1 MILAIDTSTQWLSI
15 ALYDIDNEVFLYEK
29 TWRSSRR
36 HTIELAPAVEEIL
49 RDTQHTTNDLKAV
62 AVATGPGSF
71 TSLRIG
77 LAFAKGMALVNHL
90 DLIGIPSLDILA
102 ASVPVAS
109 VPLICILQ
117 AGRKN
122 LAACRYHYTDSW
134 KAEGEPFVITPH
146 ELSEDIHTE
155 TIICGEMDHEM
166 RKIIGRK
173 WKKAL
178 LCSPAVSVRRA
189 STLAELASSRLVEG
203 LVNDPVQLIPIYLHT
218 SNPIPVID

>member
-15 ALYDIDNEVFLYEK
+15 ALYDWENEVFPYEK

-36 HTIELAPAVEEIL
+36 HTTELAPAVDKIL
-49 RDTQHTTNDLKAV
+49 IDSGITADNLKAV
-62 AVATGPGSF
+62 AIATGPGSF

-102 ASVPVAS
+102 ATVPPAS
-109 VPLICILQ
+109 IPLICILQ

-122 LAACRYHYTDSW
+122 LAACRYHFDEMW
-134 KAEGEPFVITPH
+134 KEEGETFVTTPQ
-146 ELSEDIHTE
+146 ELSENIYTE

-166 RKIIGRK
+166 RRIIGRK
-173 WKKAL
+173 WKKAQ
-178 LCSPAVSVRRA
+178 LCSPSASIRRA
-189 STLAELASSRLVEG
+189 STLAELASIRLSKDMTD
-203 LVNDPVQLIPIYLHT
+203 DPALLAPIYLHT
-218 SNPIPVID
+218 INSIPVIE

>member
-15 ALYDIDNEVFLYEK
+15 ALYDAENEVFPFEK

-36 HTIELAPAVEEIL
+36 HTIELAPAVAGIL
-49 RDTQHTTNDLKAV
+49 QDTAHSIDDLKAV

-102 ASVPVAS
+102 AGIAPAS
-109 VPLICILQ
+109 LPLICILQ

-122 LAACRYHYTDSW
+122 LAACRYQFTDSW
-134 KAEGEPFVITPH
+134 KAQGEPFVITPR

-178 LCSPAVSVRRA
+178 LCSPSASIRRA
-189 STLAELASSRLVEG
+189 STLAELAAGRLAEG
-203 LVNDPVQLIPIYLHT
+203 MVDDPMQLIPIYLHT